1 VGAQAPIA
9 LRDGRLVTL
18 AAAQAGDA
26 GEIPLLLAAAGDP
39 RGEAFARAGEA
50 DTLVARALE
59 SGALV
64 GYAAWIGAGDHADF
78 FCAVEPTLQ
87 GLGLGTLLLRAA
99 ASAAAGDGMRALR
112 RAPSAGTGARSDA
125 ARLRASIALGPRAPA
140 RARRHPA
147 RTAAPRLGNPVG
159 QGPRALHSIASIG

>member
-1 VGAQAPIA
+1 MGAQAPIA

-64 GYAAWIGAGDHADF
+64 GYAAWIGAVDHADF

-99 ASAAAGDGMRALR
+99 ASAAAGGGMRVLRVALHPQA
-112 RAPSAGTGARSDA
+112 RALAAMLRDCGLRSHWDLEHPLARVDI
-125 ARLRASIALGPRAPA
+125 LLGPP
-140 RARRHPA
+140 RRGWATP
-147 RTAAPRLGNPVG
+147 
-159 QGPRALHSIASIG
+159 

>member
-64 GYAAWIGAGDHADF
+64 GYAAWIGAVDHADF

-99 ASAAAGDGMRALR
+99 ASAAAGGGMRVLRVALHPQA
-112 RAPSAGTGARSDA
+112 RALAAMLRDCGLRSHWDLEHPLARVDI
-125 ARLRASIALGPRAPA
+125 LLGPP
-140 RARRHPA
+140 RRGWATP
-147 RTAAPRLGNPVG
+147 
-159 QGPRALHSIASIG
+159 

>member
-59 SGALV
+59 SGVLV
-64 GYAAWIGAGDHADF
+64 GYAAWIGAVDHADF

-99 ASAAAGDGMRALR
+99 ASAAAGGGMRVLRVALHPQA
-112 RAPSAGTGARSDA
+112 RALAAMLRDCGLRSHWDLEHPLARVDI
-125 ARLRASIALGPRAPA
+125 LLGPP
-140 RARRHPA
+140 RRGWATP
-147 RTAAPRLGNPVG
+147 
-159 QGPRALHSIASIG
+159 